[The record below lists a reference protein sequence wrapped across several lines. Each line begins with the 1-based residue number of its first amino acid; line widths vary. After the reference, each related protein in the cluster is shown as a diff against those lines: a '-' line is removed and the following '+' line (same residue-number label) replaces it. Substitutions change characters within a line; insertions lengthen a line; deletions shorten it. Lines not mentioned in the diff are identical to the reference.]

1 MRAIRASAVLLAVTA
16 GVLATSGAPAGAQ
29 EIPLPVDV
37 SGFAQNMSVEGTVGE
52 AFDGLARLVED
63 LLPA

>member
-1 MRAIRASAVLLAVTA
+1 LAITA
-16 GVLATSGAPAGAQ
+16 GVLVTSGASAGAE

>member
-16 GVLATSGAPAGAQ
+16 GVLATSGAPAGAE

-37 SGFAQNMSVEGTVGE
+37 SGFAQNMSVEGTVGQ
-52 AFDGLARLVED
+52 AVDDLTQFVEG
-63 LLPA
+63 LLPS